1 MAKRIDKDLYKAV
14 RAGGV
19 RKRVARTVAE
29 AATMAKDTGG
39 KAPEALRNTAKDLRA
54 LADTL
59 EDRATGG
66 PAKRAE
72 AAQKAARTRKRKA
85 GERSAAAKRGAK
97 TRASSGGSR
106 ASSRVAQHEQP
117 LVARAPAR
125 ARRAPPRARRAPRPR
140 EEHRLTRK
148 SASSGGRTTR
158 SRAQVL
164 APFRVDDPGSVAKFT
179 RTPRGGAVR

>member
-29 AATMAKDTGG
+29 AASMAKDTGG

-106 ASSRVAQHEQP
+106 ASSTRSASSRSSRSTGS
-117 LVARAPAR
+117 RAKGASSR
-125 ARRAPPRARRAPRPR
+125 AKSTSSASPRAPRRVGEPP
-140 EEHRLTRK
+140 
-148 SASSGGRTTR
+148 A
-158 SRAQVL
+158 L
-164 APFRVDDPGSVAKFT
+164 APSPSAVPG
-179 RTPRGGAVR
+179 